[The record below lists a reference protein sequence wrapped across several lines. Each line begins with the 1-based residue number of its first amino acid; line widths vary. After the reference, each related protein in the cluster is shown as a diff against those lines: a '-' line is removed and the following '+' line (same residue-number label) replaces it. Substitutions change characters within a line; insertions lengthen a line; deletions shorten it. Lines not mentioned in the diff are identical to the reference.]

1 MGAENDLHYD
11 ATTSQVYKIW
21 IVNILLSICTL
32 GLYRFWGKTRLRRY
46 MTAGFMLDGDRF
58 EYTGHGK
65 ELFWGFVKATSLL
78 LIISIPFFWATIE
91 MSKMSQEL
99 EQEIEQGIEDEFRSS
114 TDHKPLRPPS
124 SIKEKKILSPFTT
137 DTRPQPSTD
146 KSKSEQSIKNTSTQ
160 EEMNALQITAILIYI
175 LYIFFFI
182 TFLPFVA
189 VFQAIKYRA
198 SRLRYRGIRGHL
210 SGSSLQYGII
220 GCCHTLL
227 VIATLGLWKPF
238 ADLRLHQYK
247 AKHLY
252 FGNQLASFIP
262 HYCKLFFYYFIFY
275 ICFVVGI
282 LCFILSQA
290 IAIPEVMAYLH
301 IDNYPDAITIFSI
314 LTIVLGI
321 ILLPIGFF
329 GLFFGYRAARNRTK
343 YNYLSFGDIGFDCKI
358 TGWKLFKLILGN
370 GCIILFTLGIGYPWA
385 MQRRQRFL
393 ANNIKITGDL
403 KNSNILQA
411 QGEKDTSGEGLSS
424 FFDIRISLL

>member
-1 MGAENDLHYD
+1 MSPENDLHYD

-58 EYTGHGK
+58 EYTGDGK

-78 LIISIPFFWATIE
+78 LIISLPFFWATME
-91 MSKMSQEL
+91 VSKMSQEL
-99 EQEIEQGIEDEFRSS
+99 EQGIENEFKSN
-114 TDHKPLRPPS
+114 TDHKPLSTPS
-124 SIKEKKILSPFTT
+124 TIRAKKILSSFTT
-137 DTRPQPSTD
+137 DTQSHPTTN
-146 KSKSEQSIKNTSTQ
+146 KSKPSQSINNTPAQ
-160 EEMNALQITAILIYI
+160 EEMNVLQITAILIYI
-175 LYIFFFI
+175 IYIFFFI

-210 SGSSLQYGII
+210 IGSSLKYGII

-247 AKHLY
+247 TTHLY
-252 FGNQLASFIP
+252 FGNQIATFKP
-262 HYCKLFFYYFIFY
+262 HYFKLFFYYFAFY

-282 LCFILSQA
+282 LCFL
-290 IAIPEVMAYLH
+290 IPEAVAYLSP
-301 IDNYPDAITIFSI
+301 DNVPSAIMIFPI
-314 LTIVLGI
+314 IGF

-329 GLFFGYRAARNRTK
+329 GLFFGYRAARNRIK
-343 YNYLSFGDIGFDCKI
+343 YNYLSFGDIGFDCSI
-358 TGWKLFKLILGN
+358 TGWRLFKLMLGN
-370 GCIILFTLGIGYPWA
+370 GVIILFTLGLGYPWA

-393 ANNIKITGDL
+393 AKNIKIIGDL
-403 KNSNILQA
+403 KNSSILQA
-411 QGEKDTSGEGLSS
+411 QGEKDNSGEGLSS